1 MQSLAY
7 GGSFSSRLRKP
18 RIREPGVSLEVN
30 CCREHGYL
38 LTKPW
43 SKSVHIS
50 RIVLAMFALAIAW
63 TGFRLANHRHTGVL
77 RTLVEIR
84 QFLRQASN
92 SSTARPAQASAPSG
106 PQHSVHLSW
115 KASTSA
121 VAGYN
126 VYRRSAS
133 GFTRINSAP
142 VHGTTYIDTSVQP
155 GQTYYYVTKAVG
167 STGAESAPSNEV
179 QAMVPSP

>member
-1 MQSLAY
+1 MCADSCIRRVIFQPPSQSQNPKA
-7 GGSFSSRLRKP
+7 SSEFRGKL
-18 RIREPGVSLEVN
+18 L
-30 CCREHGYL
+30 REHCHL

-43 SKSVHIS
+43 SKSVYVS
-50 RIVLAMFALAIAW
+50 LIVLAVFALAIAW
-63 TGFRLANHRHTGVL
+63 TGFRLATHRHTGVL

-106 PQHSVHLSW
+106 PHSVHLSW

-142 VHGTTYIDTSVQP
+142 VHGTTYVDTSVQP